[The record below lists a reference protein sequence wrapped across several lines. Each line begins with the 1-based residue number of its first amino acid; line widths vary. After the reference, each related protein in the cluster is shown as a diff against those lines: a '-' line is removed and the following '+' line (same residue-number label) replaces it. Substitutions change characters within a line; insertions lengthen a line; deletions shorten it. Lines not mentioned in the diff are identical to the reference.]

1 MTKPNETSK
10 RLRPLSEVESIPEA
24 GIEAAASVMR
34 SGQLF
39 RYGEFGS
46 DGQPAARLEEEFA
59 GHLGSQYAVAIN
71 SGGGAMFLALRALGV
86 GPGDRVLTNAFTLA
100 PVPGAIAHANAEPVM
115 VECTPDLKTDVADL
129 EAKARESGARVFLIS
144 HMRGHISDMDAVGEV
159 CRRLGVTL
167 VEDCAHTLE
176 ACWNGVPT
184 GRLGTI
190 GCFSFQSFKHMN
202 AGEGGMLVTDD
213 PDIAARA
220 ILLSGSYMLYLQH
233 GARPD
238 ATVFDR
244 YKYTTPNLSMRMS
257 NLTAAVLRP
266 QIPLL
271 PERAATWRRLHD
283 LIGDLLDRVEGV
295 TRPVRHPREDYVC
308 NAIQFFVEDLDPD
321 RMTAFL
327 KRCADAGVPVKWF
340 GAAEPVGFTSTYRSW
355 RYVSDVPDLP
365 ATDRTLRCLCDMR
378 IPLGLTDT
386 ECRTI
391 VATIDRAL
399 QDARRPVGA
408 PSPH

>member
-1 MTKPNETSK
+1 MSETQDTSR
-10 RLRPLSEVESIPEA
+10 RLRPLSEVESIPDS
-24 GIEAAASVMR
+24 GIEAAAYVMR

-39 RYGEFGS
+39 RYGEFGG

-59 GHLGSQYAVAIN
+59 AHLGSRYAVAVN
-71 SGGGAMFLALRALGV
+71 SGGCAMFLALRALGV

-100 PVPGAIAHANAEPVM
+100 PVPGSIAHANAEPVM
-115 VECTPDLKTDVADL
+115 VECTPDLKTDIDDL
-129 EAKARESGARVFLIS
+129 EAKARASGAGVFLLS
-144 HMRGHISDMDAVGEV
+144 HMRGHVSDMDAVREV
-159 CRRLGVTL
+159 CARHGISL

-176 ACWNGVPT
+176 ACWDGVPT
-184 GRLGTI
+184 GRLGEI

-213 PDIAARA
+213 PDVAARA

-233 GARPD
+233 GARPEPE
-238 ATVFDR
+238 VFER

-257 NLTAAVLRP
+257 NLAAAVLRP

-283 LIGDLLDRVEGV
+283 LLGDLLDRVEGV

-308 NAIQFFVEDLDPD
+308 NAIQFFVEDLD
-321 RMTAFL
+321 RNQMAAFL
-327 KRCADAGVPVKWF
+327 ARCAESGVPVKWF

-355 RYVSDVPDLP
+355 RYVGDLPDLP
-365 ATDRTLRCLCDMR
+365 ETDRTLRCLCDMR
-378 IPLGLTDT
+378 IPLALTDA

-391 VATIDRAL
+391 VATLDAAL
-399 QDARRPVGA
+399 QHARSTAGA
-408 PSPH
+408 PTAR